1 MTQGKYKILVVED
14 DLVLSGKISN
24 FLRKENFLC
33 TEAGSAKKAKRIIVK
48 ARPDIVILDLNLPDE
63 DGLSLLSQLRSKDDL
78 PVIVVSGRN
87 NDMDKLKGL
96 SVGADDYI
104 TKPFNPAELLLRIKT
119 ILKRTY
125 KTSGLSKLSFGSIIL
140 DLDTRV
146 VRKDGN
152 VIPLTAKEFDL
163 LVFLSKNPRQ
173 VYSREEILENV
184 WNNKTRSSSATV
196 TEHIRRLRLKLE
208 ADPASPR
215 HLCAVR
221 SSGYQFI
228 P

>member
-1 MTQGKYKILVVED
+1 
-14 DLVLSGKISN
+14 
-24 FLRKENFLC
+24 
-33 TEAGSAKKAKRIIVK
+33 
-48 ARPDIVILDLNLPDE
+48 
-63 DGLSLLSQLRSKDDL
+63 
-78 PVIVVSGRN
+78 
-87 NDMDKLKGL
+87 
-96 SVGADDYI
+96 
-104 TKPFNPAELLLRIKT
+104 
-119 ILKRTY
+119 LKRTY
-125 KTSGLSKLSFGSIIL
+125 KTPSLSKLSFGSITL

-146 VRKDGN
+146 VRKDGA
-152 VIPLTAKEFDL
+152 VVPLTAKEFDL

-208 ADPASPR
+208 TDPASPR